1 MATKR
6 SATAAAPT
14 DAAPAPAEFYRIAG
28 ETDAAGVALDFA
40 QVRARRA
47 GPAPSMFCAKSSTHS
62 RIVILLVIAAEI

>member
-40 QVRARRA
+40 QVARRA

-62 RIVILLVIAAEI
+62 RIVILLVIAVEI